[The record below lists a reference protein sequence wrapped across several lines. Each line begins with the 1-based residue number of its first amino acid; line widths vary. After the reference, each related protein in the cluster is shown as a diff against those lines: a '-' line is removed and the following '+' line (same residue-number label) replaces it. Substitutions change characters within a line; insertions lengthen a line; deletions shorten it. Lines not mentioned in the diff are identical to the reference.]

1 MMSRFL
7 QLLEGGRF
15 GLIVALPANS
25 VEMARAAEE
34 GGADAIK
41 VHLNITHRA
50 TKRTFGSLEAERAV
64 LEEILEAVKI
74 PVGLVPAAEKADR
87 DEITAAAAMPFDFV
101 DMFAHFMPAWLLGVG
116 TWSRMAAADASFNEE
131 LLRGL
136 GQVPGIHMAELAL
149 IPPEGYGQPLNVRDL
164 ALYRRAVE
172 PAVEVPAEAVEPEEA
187 AAPAPEAVEPEEA
200 VDPEPGEAAEPE
212 AVEPEGAAA
221 PASEAPATGDAAAQ
235 VDAERMQAKIERVS
249 LEKQPETNVG
259 SADAVVRQ
267 LRLGVAQAVND
278 GDTQT
283 AQQLAE
289 ALARLVA

>member
-74 PVGLVPAAEKADR
+74 PVGLVPAAEKVDR

-172 PAVEVPAEAVEPEEA
+172 AFGKPAIIPSQRRLEPADVPALRAT
-187 AAPAPEAVEPEEA
+187 
-200 VDPEPGEAAEPE
+200 
-212 AVEPEGAAA
+212 GAAGLMIGVLSVGEDPKEIYEMTRA
-221 PASEAPATGDAAAQ
+221 FREA
-235 VDAERMQAKIERVS
+235 IERS
-249 LEKQPETNVG
+249 
-259 SADAVVRQ
+259 
-267 LRLGVAQAVND
+267 
-278 GDTQT
+278 
-283 AQQLAE
+283 
-289 ALARLVA
+289 